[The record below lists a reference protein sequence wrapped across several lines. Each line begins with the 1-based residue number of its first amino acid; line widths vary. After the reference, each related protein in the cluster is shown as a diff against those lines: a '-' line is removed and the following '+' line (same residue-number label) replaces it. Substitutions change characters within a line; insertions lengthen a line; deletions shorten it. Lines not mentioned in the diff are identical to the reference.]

1 MIIETLEKDLN
12 GKYYLEVN
20 LLEEKNKYLLDFHP
34 YIIFTYNNGNEKY
47 KMLQTIEDKRL
58 NFKIE
63 IYKNVFIEKEN
74 EIFDLYQKYLRNEIS
89 KEEFINM
96 VKE

>member
-20 LLEEKNKYLLDFHP
+20 LLEEENKYLLDFYP

-47 KMLQTIEDKRL
+47 KMLQTIEDERL
-58 NFKIE
+58 NFKVE
-63 IYKNVFIEKEN
+63 INNNYINNK
-74 EIFDLYQKYLRNEIS
+74 IFDLYQKYLRNEIS
-89 KEEFINM
+89 KEEFIELI
-96 VKE
+96 KE